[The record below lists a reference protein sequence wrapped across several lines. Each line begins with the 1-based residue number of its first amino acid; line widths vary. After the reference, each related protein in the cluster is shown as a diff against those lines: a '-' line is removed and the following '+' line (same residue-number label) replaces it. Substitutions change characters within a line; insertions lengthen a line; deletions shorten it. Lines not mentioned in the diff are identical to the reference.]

1 MNKGSS
7 GRDLTE
13 VLRREFERYAPGE
26 RLPASR
32 TLVERHGVGPVTL
45 SRAMA
50 RLVAEGLVVTR
61 PGAGSFR
68 AGEPVRRPARDTSW
82 QEVALDAAPE
92 AGGIPRSLDDSG
104 FLATLAPAPAGVVP
118 LHGGYPHASLRPDR
132 ELAAAA
138 ARAARRPGVWGSPPL
153 EGVAEL
159 RDWFAREIDG
169 ASLDASHV
177 LVTAGGQSALSTALR
192 ALAPPG
198 SPVLVESPTYPGL
211 LAIARAL
218 GMRPVPVPV
227 DGDGVRVELLVEAFA
242 ATGARV
248 LVCQPLFHN
257 PTGAVLTQ
265 ERRAGVLRAAREAG
279 AFVVEDDYARR
290 LAHTDAPSVPPPLI
304 ADDRHGTV
312 VHVHSLTKASSPG
325 LRVGA
330 LAARGPVLRR
340 LRAVQVVDSLFVPR
354 VLQETA
360 LELVGSPAWARHLR
374 ALAEGLTRRRTAVA
388 AALLERAPLVEQVF
402 RPGGYQVWARLPDG
416 TDEDAVAAAAPRA
429 GVKVAAGRP
438 FFPGEPPAPYLR
450 LAYAG
455 TSGPEEAAEGVAR
468 LAAALDATRE
478 PL

>member
-7 GRDLTE
+7 DRDLADF
-13 VLRREFERYAPGE
+13 LRREFERYAPGE

-32 TLVERHGVGPVTL
+32 SLVERHGVGPGTL

-68 AGEPVRRPARDTSW
+68 AGEPVRRLARDTSW
-82 QEVALDAAPE
+82 QEVALDAVPE
-92 AGGIPRSLDDSG
+92 AGGIPRSVDDSG
-104 FLATLAPAPAGVVP
+104 LTATFAPAPPGVIS
-118 LHGGYPHASLRPDR
+118 LHAGYPHASLRPDR
-132 ELAAAA
+132 ELSAAVT
-138 ARAARRPGVWGSPPL
+138 RAARRPGVWGSPPW
-153 EGVAEL
+153 EGVTEL

-177 LVTAGGQSALSTALR
+177 LVTGGGQSALATALR

-198 SPVLVESPTYPGL
+198 APVLVESPTYPGL
-211 LAIARAL
+211 LAVARAL
-218 GMRPVPVPV
+218 GMRLVPVPV
-227 DGDGVRVELLVEAFA
+227 DEDGLRVELLVEAFA
-242 ATGARV
+242 GTGARV

-257 PTGAVLTQ
+257 PTGAVLAP

-279 AFVVEDDYARR
+279 AFVVEDDFARR
-290 LAHTDAPSVPPPLI
+290 LAHTDAPPSPPPLI

-312 VHVHSLTKASSPG
+312 VHVHSLTKATSPG

-354 VLQETA
+354 VLQETV
-360 LELVGSPAWARHLR
+360 LELVGSPAWGRHLR
-374 ALAEGLTRRRTAVA
+374 ALSEGLTRRRTAVA
-388 AALLERAPLVEQVF
+388 AALLERAPLVEPVL
-402 RPGGYQVWARLPDG
+402 RPGGYQVWVRLPDG
-416 TDEDAVAAAAPRA
+416 TDEDAVAGTALRA

-450 LAYAG
+450 LAFAD
-455 TSGPEEAAEGVAR
+455 TSGPEEAAEGVRR
-468 LAAALDATRE
+468 LAGALAG
-478 PL
+478 L